1 MPALTCSPASTLSVE
16 SDTEDSSSDLGQELT
31 PIVPKLKRM
40 SSIVQGRKAK
50 KIAVSTAQI
59 QPNSVDLKSFKF
71 PMSPELK
78 ECVKKGGPVPDH
90 LRRQLVRE
98 CVTCLKAECGESIP
112 NDAFKIVSKVICAEV
127 PKLKD
132 IQPPRWPEGVKFEY
146 WVNTM
151 SFSSLIYSKLLLYGT

>member
-1 MPALTCSPASTLSVE
+1 
-16 SDTEDSSSDLGQELT
+16 
-31 PIVPKLKRM
+31 M
-40 SSIVQGRKAK
+40 SSIFQGAKAK

-59 QPNSVDLKSFKF
+59 QPNCVDLKSFKF

-98 CVTCLKAECGESIP
+98 CVTCLKAECVESIL
-112 NDAFKIVSKVICAEV
+112 NDAVKIASKVICAEV

-132 IQPPRWPEGVKFEY
+132 VQPPRWPEGVKFEY

-151 SFSSLIYSKLLLYGT
+151 YLSSYSKLLLYST